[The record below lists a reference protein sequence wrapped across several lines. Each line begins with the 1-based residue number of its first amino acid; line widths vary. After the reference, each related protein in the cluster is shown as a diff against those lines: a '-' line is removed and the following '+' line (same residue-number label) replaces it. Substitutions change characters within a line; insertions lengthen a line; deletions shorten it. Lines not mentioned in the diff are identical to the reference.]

1 MALFKFGN
9 YEFPDKHIKYD
20 SFDIKPSQ
28 RQDLDSYTDG
38 FGVTQRNALS
48 HYKTEISFVTLSMSK
63 TEMDSIMEGITSNY
77 INENER
83 NAQCTYYNDEKR
95 VNMTGKFY
103 MDPSIKFRKK
113 QVNKQTGEVEK
124 YGEMTWNFIEY

>member
-20 SFDIKPSQ
+20 SFDSKPSQ

-63 TEMDSIMEGITSNY
+63 AEMDSIMEGITSNY

-95 VNMTGKFY
+95 VKMTGKFY
-103 MDPSIKFRKK
+103 MDPSIKFRIK

-124 YGEMTWNFIEY
+124 YGEMTWTFIEY